1 MSNEERSPGG
11 VVVSM
16 SASHAK
22 GPGFDPHRLHE
33 LSSKKSTNIEGDDMM
48 TFAVIVVSGIVEI
61 QFLILQWWVWILME
75 SGESRNKPLNGK

>member
-1 MSNEERSPGG
+1 MHFLFPHLANQYPLVSAPSKRSPGG

-61 QFLILQWWVWILME
+61 QFLILQ
-75 SGESRNKPLNGK
+75 

>member
-1 MSNEERSPGG
+1 M
-11 VVVSM
+11 VSM

-48 TFAVIVVSGIVEI
+48 TFAIIVVSGIVEI
-61 QFLILQWWVWILME
+61 QFLILQ
-75 SGESRNKPLNGK
+75 

>member
-1 MSNEERSPGG
+1 MVLKQKMKKLLRTQKRREQKRSPGG

-48 TFAVIVVSGIVEI
+48 TFAIIVVSGIVEI
-61 QFLILQWWVWILME
+61 QFLILQ
-75 SGESRNKPLNGK
+75 

>member
-1 MSNEERSPGG
+1 MCAQDSCLYTDVVFIAKIFKRSPGG

-48 TFAVIVVSGIVEI
+48 TFAIIVVSGIVEI
-61 QFLILQWWVWILME
+61 QFLILQ
-75 SGESRNKPLNGK
+75 

>member
-1 MSNEERSPGG
+1 MPNIIKQKRSPGG

-48 TFAVIVVSGIVEI
+48 TFAIIVVSGIVEI
-61 QFLILQWWVWILME
+61 QFLILQ
-75 SGESRNKPLNGK
+75 